1 MSLASL
7 HEKSARRPE
16 YDPRI
21 WDRMPSAMNIAIIGG
36 SGHLGLWYARRLR
49 AAGHAVTITGRNRA
63 KLEAAARSAGV
74 TGTTDNQAAI
84 RSAEVVVVS
93 VPLDAAADLI
103 DLAVTEAP
111 TGALVVDLA
120 SVKSSVAQAYQRVVR
135 QDLELASLHP
145 LHGPRMPSL
154 AGVTV
159 LTIPLRVGPRY
170 QELRRFLVS
179 EGAQAVVT
187 DAAQHDRDMALL
199 QGLTHFV
206 AIAAGRTLADQA
218 RPAFETPAHAL
229 LRTTI
234 ARVVLQDPALYA
246 AIQLEN
252 PNNAAARRS
261 FLETARYLA
270 ELAERG
276 DAATLQSEIARCAG
290 ALGDGDEELA
300 DSDACVL
307 TLTGR
312 RPAVETTRVAVLGP
326 PGTFSDVALRA
337 YGRMRGERFS
347 PVYVRTI
354 PEVFESVRAGDV
366 AAGIVPV
373 ENMIEGTIAVTLDR
387 LFDTGL
393 RIVSEL
399 LIPVHQ
405 SISALPGN
413 WLGSL
418 KRVLSIPPALAQVQ
432 EWLRTNVPQAK
443 IVETSSTAE
452 AIDQVARLRYEGD
465 AAIGLAATAE
475 AAGLEV
481 LARDIEDEKENVTR
495 FLVIGAKD
503 TPRTGHDRTSLCV
516 HDVPNKPGVL
526 DHILQVLALRG
537 LNLSKIESRPTR
549 KRIGTY
555 QFYIDVEGH
564 REDSA
569 LRSAMDDLAK
579 ECSVTVLGSYPRAF

>member
-1 MSLASL
+1 
-7 HEKSARRPE
+7 
-16 YDPRI
+16 
-21 WDRMPSAMNIAIIGG
+21 MNIAIIGG

-49 AAGHAVTITGRNRA
+49 AAGQVVTITGRNQA

-74 TGTTDNQAAI
+74 TGTTDNEAAI
-84 RSAEVVVVS
+84 KSADTVVVS
-93 VPLDAAADLI
+93 VPLDSTPTVVELAAR
-103 DLAVTEAP
+103 LASP
-111 TGALVVDLA
+111 GALIADLA
-120 SVKSSVAQAYQRVVR
+120 SVKSSVAQVYQSVDR

-159 LTIPLRVGPRY
+159 LAIPFRIGPRY
-170 QELRRFLVS
+170 EELRRLLAA
-179 EGAQAVVT
+179 EGAQVVVT

-252 PNNAAARRS
+252 PNNTAVRRS
-261 FLETARYLA
+261 FLEVAQKLA

-276 DAATLQSEIARCAG
+276 DTAGLQSEIAGCAR
-290 ALGDGDEELA
+290 ALGDPHQELA

-307 TLTGR
+307 MLTGR
-312 RPAVETTRVAVLGP
+312 RPAAAAPRIAVLGP
-326 PGTFSDVALRA
+326 PGTFSDVALRT
-337 YGRMRGERFS
+337 YGRIHGERFS
-347 PVYVRTI
+347 PVYSRTI
-354 PEVFESVRAGDV
+354 PEVFESVRSAEV
-366 AAGIVPV
+366 PAGIVPV
-373 ENMIEGTIAVTLDR
+373 ENMIEGSIAVTLDR
-387 LFDTGL
+387 LFGTGL
-393 RIVSEL
+393 QIVAEL
-399 LIPVHQ
+399 LVPIHQ

-418 KRVLSIPPALAQVQ
+418 KRVLSAPPALSQVR
-432 EWLRTNVPQAK
+432 EWLRANVPQAK

-481 LARDIEDEKENVTR
+481 LAHDIEDEKENVTR

-503 TPRTGHDRTSLCV
+503 APRTGRDRTSLCV
-516 HDVPNKPGVL
+516 HDVPNQPGVL
-526 DHILQVLALRG
+526 DHILQVLARRG

-564 REDSA
+564 RQDTA
-569 LRSAMDDLAK
+569 LREAMDDLAK
-579 ECSVTVLGSYPRAF
+579 ECRVTVLGSYPRAF